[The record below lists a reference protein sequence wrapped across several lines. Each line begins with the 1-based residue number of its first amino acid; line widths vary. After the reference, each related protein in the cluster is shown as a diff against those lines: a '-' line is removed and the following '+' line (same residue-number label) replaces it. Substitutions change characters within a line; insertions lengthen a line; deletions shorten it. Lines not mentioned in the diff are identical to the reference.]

1 MNTSYALSW
10 LTERER
16 QVLELMERG
25 DVDRGE
31 NRNASNRELNL
42 RCERI
47 LTASKRGE
55 RELTDVMKTMMQPM
69 PTTRLAVDVLVSRLD
84 LVVSCLHCE
93 NGNAMMMPS
102 S

>member
-10 LTERER
+10 LTKRER
-16 QVLELMERG
+16 QVLEVMERG

-42 RCERI
+42 RCERM

-55 RELTDVMKTMMQPM
+55 RELTDVMKMVMQPM
-69 PTTRLAVDVLVSRLD
+69 PTTRLAVDARVAS
-84 LVVSCLHCE
+84 
-93 NGNAMMMPS
+93 
-102 S
+102 

>member
-16 QVLELMERG
+16 QVLAVTERG
-25 DVDRGE
+25 DLDRGE

-42 RCERI
+42 RCERT

-69 PTTRLAVDVLVSRLD
+69 PTTRLAVDVLVSRLVLCALRD
-84 LVVSCLHCE
+84 
-93 NGNAMMMPS
+93 GNAMMMPS